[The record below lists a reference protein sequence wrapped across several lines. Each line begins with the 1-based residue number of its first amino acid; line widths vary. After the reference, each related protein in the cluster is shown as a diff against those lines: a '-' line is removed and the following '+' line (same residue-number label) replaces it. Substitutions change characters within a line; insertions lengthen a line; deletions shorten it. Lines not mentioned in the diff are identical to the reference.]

1 MKIIK
6 EPNEF
11 STEILCR
18 PYHDGC
24 GSIWGKAED
33 YCGAMLKIDKND
45 ICYRDWRN
53 DRYGS
58 TQRDYGVICP
68 CCNSFIQLPL
78 TIIPKFVR
86 DNAVSYDKKK
96 KEYANE

>member
-1 MKIIK
+1 MMIIK

-24 GSIWGKAED
+24 GSIWGKVAD

-45 ICYRDWRN
+45 ICYRLYRHYRDFDVN
-53 DRYGS
+53 K
-58 TQRDYGVICP
+58 DYGVKCP
-68 CCNSFIQLPL
+68 CCGSFIMLSGFIPPL
-78 TIIPKFVR
+78 
-86 DNAVSYDKKK
+86 A
-96 KEYANE
+96 